1 MNNLK
6 KEFYKLDNYSTKWEK
21 YFSIYENI
29 LSKYKD
35 KNITFVEIGIF
46 NGGSLQ
52 LWKNFFGPKAKIIGI
67 DINKECKKFE
77 DKDKN
82 IEVFIGNQ
90 SDVNFWEEFFNKV
103 ENVDIVLDDGGHTNL
118 DQIVTTSMV
127 VEKINDGGMLIVEDT
142 HTSYLKEYNSSSSR
156 SFINFTKNLID
167 DLNSNIDLKLE
178 LKNKFSLKKYIYS
191 IQYFESVVVFNI
203 DRSKTSKNINLQNEG
218 QHHAIHDLSQEANE
232 IFIKK
237 ISAFLKKI
245 PLIRL
250 NKLTKFIKKK
260 SNDKNNGENNGKKNT
275 TGAGFEPATT

>member
-21 YFSIYENI
+21 YFSIYEDI

-250 NKLTKFIKKK
+250 NKFTKFIKKK
-260 SNDKNNGENNGKKNT
+260 SNDNYIKKF
-275 TGAGFEPATT
+275 FE